1 MRIAV
6 NTRLL
11 IEDKLEG
18 IGWFSYEI
26 LKRLSI
32 NHPEQEFIFIFD
44 RAYSEEF
51 VFANNV
57 TPVVIG
63 PPARHV
69 FLYYLWFEFSIPKIL
84 KKYKADVFFSPDG
97 YLSLRTNVPQVQVI
111 HDLAFLKFPEHIPF
125 LERKYYNRFFP
136 RFAQKAASIITVSEF
151 SKSDIIKQ
159 YGISPN
165 KIDVVYNGVSLLY
178 GQLPE
183 SDKQVVRDTYSFGF
197 QYFIYVGSIN
207 PRKNIG
213 RLLQAFDLFCESDD
227 CNTRLLI
234 VGEEM
239 WSDSNLASV
248 FESMKNKERV
258 VFTGRLK
265 QEELVKVLA
274 SALALA
280 YVSLFEGF
288 GIPLIEAMQCGVPV
302 ITSNVSSMAEISGD
316 AALLVDSNSVD
327 SIKMAMLQISTDES
341 LRANL
346 INKGNLQSQLFSWD
360 KTAEHVGRILFG
372 K

>member
-11 IEDKLEG
+11 IKDKLEG
-18 IGWFSYEI
+18 IGWFSYEV
-26 LKRLSI
+26 LKRLSV
-32 NHPEQEFIFIFD
+32 NHPQHEFIFIFD

-51 VFANNV
+51 IFSSNV
-57 TPVVIG
+57 TPVVTG

-69 FLYYLWFEFSIPKIL
+69 FLYYLWFEFSVPKIL

-97 YLSLRTNVPQVQVI
+97 YLSLRTNVQQVQVI

-151 SKSDIIKQ
+151 SKSDIVEQ
-159 YGISPN
+159 YGIDAN
-165 KIDVVYNGVSLLY
+165 KIDVVYNGMSALY
-178 GQLPE
+178 VQLSDPE
-183 SDKQVVRDTYSFGF
+183 KQVVRDIYSNGF

-213 RLLQAFDLFCESDD
+213 RLLEAFDLFCESAD
-227 CNTRLLI
+227 CNTKLLI
-234 VGEEM
+234 VGEKM
-239 WSDSNLASV
+239 WPDSHLAAV

-265 QEELVKVLA
+265 QEDLVKVMA
-274 SALALA
+274 SALALT

-288 GIPLIEAMQCGVPV
+288 GIPIIEAMQCDVPV
-302 ITSNVSSMAEISGD
+302 ITSNVSSMPEVSAD
-316 AALLVDSNSVD
+316 AALLVDPNSVD
-327 SIKMAMLQISTDES
+327 SIKKAMLQIATDGE

-346 INKGNLQSQLFSWD
+346 INKGNFQSQLFSWD
-360 KTAEHVGRILFG
+360 KTAEDIGRILFG